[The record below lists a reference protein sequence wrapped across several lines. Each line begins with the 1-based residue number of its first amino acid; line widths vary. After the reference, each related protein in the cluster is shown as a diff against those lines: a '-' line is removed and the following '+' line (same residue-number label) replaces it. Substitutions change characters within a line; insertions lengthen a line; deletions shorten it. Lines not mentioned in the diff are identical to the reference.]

1 MKMRLY
7 PQIYPEN
14 SFLEPGNHVS
24 SMPGRAGTA
33 ALPTAKLV
41 RSNIPVDGLSENGI
55 DFAAVEAQARAARSA
70 WVGSKLKSFY
80 ESLVRKFERAGAA
93 ERENYLAASQCLAE
107 LEERIRIEER
117 MQTRSC

>member
-7 PQIYPEN
+7 PQIYSEN
-14 SFLEPGNHVS
+14 GLLEPGRHVGS
-24 SMPGRAGTA
+24 TPGKAGTA
-33 ALPTAKLV
+33 APAAAKLV
-41 RSNIPVDGLSENGI
+41 QSNIPADGLSENAI

-80 ESLVRKFERAGAA
+80 ESLVLKFERAGAA
-93 ERENYLAASQCLAE
+93 EQENYRAASRCLAE

-117 MQTRSC
+117 MQTRNC